1 MAEQEKSLTYQEWQD
16 LREQLFVLLDIT
28 WDHSVNVATL
38 EQLSVK
44 RLRDEGGQDYAVRVK
59 QVYDRRFKEIKGDS
73 FERVIAVINYLK
85 KLGMP
90 QELWPKKIGI
100 SGISGEK

>member
-38 EQLSVK
+38 EQLGVK
-44 RLRDEGGQDYAVRVK
+44 RQRGEGEQAYAERVK

-90 QELWPKKIGI
+90 QELLPKKMEI
-100 SGISGEK
+100 KP